1 MGPKR
6 GRAQYTSWMPSEA
19 VLAAIKS
26 DLEREQTSLHEQL
39 TELGFAEQDDTG
51 LEYDSN
57 FADTSQVTAERSEA
71 ATLAGKLREHLADVE
86 LALHK
91 LEDGTYGACE
101 NCNTEIPEARLE
113 AIPAG
118 RLCMNCATAK
128 H

>member
-1 MGPKR
+1 
-6 GRAQYTSWMPSEA
+6 MPSQA
-19 VLAAIKS
+19 VLTSIKS

-39 TELGFAEQDDTG
+39 AELGFAEQDDTG

-71 ATLAGKLREHLADVE
+71 ATLAAKLRTHLSDVD
-86 LALHK
+86 LALQK
-91 LEDGTYGACE
+91 IEAGTYGVCE
-101 NCNTEIPEARLE
+101 NCSDEIAESRLE

-118 RLCMNCATAK
+118 RLCMTCASAK